1 MNERKGVY
9 MKLDIQQ
16 FGRAYEV
23 RKASIQKTGA
33 AKAKL
38 YSTYAKEIYLA
49 AKKGTPEIDSNV
61 ALKRIVEKAKK
72 EQVPNDIINRAIDK
86 AKGAGGEDYET
97 VIYEGF
103 GPGASTL
110 IIKTLTDNVN
120 RTVGFVR
127 AAFNKVHKSLGVT
140 NSVSYN
146 YDYLAIISLK
156 SEKEE
161 ELFNALIE
169 NNIDLIDFENENG
182 EIVITVTPSDH
193 NKVKDVVEQVIKDV
207 TYELDEIGMYPK
219 DKVKLEGEDLETF
232 QKLYKMLDEI
242 EDVTEIYHN
251 VELEEE

>member
-1 MNERKGVY
+1 
-9 MKLDIQQ
+9 MKLELQR

-49 AKKGTPEIDSNV
+49 AKKGIPEIESNV
-61 ALKRIVEKAKK
+61 LLKRIVEKAKK
-72 EQVPNDIINRAIDK
+72 DQVPGDIIHRAIEK

-97 VIYEGF
+97 VVYEGF

-146 YDYLAIISLK
+146 YDYLAIVSVK
-156 SEKEE
+156 TDKEE
-161 ELFNALIE
+161 EIFNGLVEA
-169 NNIDLIDFENENG
+169 NIDLVDFERE
-182 EIVITVTPSDH
+182 EDEVVITVKPTDH
-193 NKVKDVVEQVIKDV
+193 NKVKDVLESLIPEVI
-207 TYELDEIGMYPK
+207 YELDEEGMYAK
-219 DKVKLEGEDLETF
+219 DKIILEGEDLETF

-251 VELEEE
+251 VEWKEE